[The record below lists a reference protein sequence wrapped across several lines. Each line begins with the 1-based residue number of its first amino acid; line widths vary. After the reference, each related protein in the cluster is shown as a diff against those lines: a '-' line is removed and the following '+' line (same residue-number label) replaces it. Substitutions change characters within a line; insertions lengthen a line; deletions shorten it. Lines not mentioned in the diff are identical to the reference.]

1 MKFVGVLLDAH
12 CTCGDLLHSKFKV
25 KHGEYNIALVKLSS
39 KNMEHPIFP
48 HLFVRSSGHSLQF
61 FLNLYV

>member
-1 MKFVGVLLDAH
+1 MKFVGVLLYAH

-39 KNMEHPIFP
+39 KNMDHLIFP
-48 HLFVRSSGHSLQF
+48 HPFVRSCGRCLQLF
-61 FLNLYV
+61 